1 MEKKKKRLGK
11 GLSALIHTD
20 LDDLDLKQESSGKN
34 LIPINEINLSKFQT
48 RKKFDEKKLKELS
61 ESIEKNGLIQPI
73 IVRKGKKKIRINCR
87 RKKAKSLQVSRYSR
101 NPCYCVRF

>member
-34 LIPINEINLSKFQT
+34 LIPINEIKLNKFQT

-61 ESIEKNGLIQPI
+61 
-73 IVRKGKKKIRINCR
+73 
-87 RKKAKSLQVSRYSR
+87 
-101 NPCYCVRF
+101 

>member
-20 LDDLDLKQESSGKN
+20 LDDLDLKQKSSGKN

-48 RKKFDEKKLKELS
+48 RKKFDEKK
-61 ESIEKNGLIQPI
+61 
-73 IVRKGKKKIRINCR
+73 
-87 RKKAKSLQVSRYSR
+87 
-101 NPCYCVRF
+101 